1 MAKTKGFKLPKTKED
16 ALAMA
21 KNIAGQT
28 AAGFDPLINYYE
40 TERARVPGEQQIQ
53 ESIAGIF
60 KGAFDTADTTSES
73 TFNNFASIMNALGG
87 AGSDFGTFFSRIA
100 GGQAED
106 VDPYKQ
112 ALASEVLKYTMQ
124 GRKSAADQRTTF
136 GEAAAK
142 AKGSKRTSAADFLSN
157 YVSLLSTLPSL
168 GGYGGGGGGSVMPTT
183 DNEGVAFGPG
193 VDRLLPSGYRF
204 YSNPTMSAA
213 TTPTD
218 WGVGGSSAPPRWV
231 APTGTVPTS
240 ATGPRQGGTGSRR

>member
-1 MAKTKGFKLPKTKED
+1 MARNDRFKLPKNKED

-21 KNIAGQT
+21 RGIAGQT
-28 AAGFDPLINYYE
+28 AAGFDPLIRYYE

-124 GRKSAADQRTTF
+124 GRKSAADQRTAF

-168 GGYGGGGGGSVMPTT
+168 GGYGGGGAGTVAGT
-183 DNEGVAFGPG
+183 EGQVDLSGMGTG

-204 YSNPTMSAA
+204 YSNPIMSAA
-213 TTPTD
+213 MSTMMP
-218 WGVGGSSAPPRWV
+218 GGTSVPSGTWT